1 MDQYFN
7 LINTSMHGQPG
18 SKVESESLNHEFR
31 LPKSYDIPQ
40 IFGGKDS
47 VETQGISP
55 AKMKQFPDKVLFYIF
70 YNMPHDKS
78 QLSASNELQSRSWI
92 YIGDM
97 VKWIKINSSK
107 KEQQHF
113 TSKKNSKNG
122 KGQKNLKIESSSYSI
137 IIFNPKLWKEEQ
149 VYLQED

>member
-1 MDQYFN
+1 
-7 LINTSMHGQPG
+7 
-18 SKVESESLNHEFR
+18 
-31 LPKSYDIPQ
+31 
-40 IFGGKDS
+40 
-47 VETQGISP
+47 
-55 AKMKQFPDKVLFYIF
+55 MKQFPDKVLFYIF

-113 TSKKNSKNG
+113 TSKKNSKNV